1 MMLFCVWCVDA
12 YQSQVFRR
20 LEVLKFNLPLMSLL
34 GNLQCL
40 LEFFRCLSIALVLL
54 LCCADVCACL
64 SVVVDLLA
72 ELEFL
77 QLAQLLN

>member
-40 LEFFRCLSIALVLL
+40 LEFFRCLCIALILL
-54 LCCADVCACL
+54 LCCAGVCACL
-64 SVVVDLLA
+64 SVVDLLA
-72 ELEFL
+72 EFEFL